1 MPPKG
6 TTGVKPRAGR
16 KLREDQ
22 QTASAMVA
30 NHSAKEAESTIT
42 TTLDLESFQ
51 KATKEQIVEEY
62 RRSYEI
68 DDLTS
73 PNDKANLDTMIMNAL
88 AIRAL
93 QSQLLKL
100 TIESVTDNA
109 PDIKR
114 INDSIRDL
122 TNLNLSIERQLGI
135 DRKARK
141 ADNEQSV
148 VEYIAWLK
156 TTANE
161 FLNERLLKIY
171 CKKCMIMVGRVSGV
185 YDTTSYSCDFQ
196 CPQCKK
202 LTHVER
208 KDRDVF
214 FDVRDAGWRRKYPM
228 EIVQRKVIAMD
239 TGEADPSLDPTAD
252 PLAYDFDE
260 VEDDIVIRDDT
271 ITDII
276 KE

>member
-114 INDSIRDL
+114 IKDPIV
-122 TNLNLSIERQLGI
+122 TGKQI
-135 DRKARK
+135 
-141 ADNEQSV
+141 
-148 VEYIAWLK
+148 
-156 TTANE
+156 
-161 FLNERLLKIY
+161 
-171 CKKCMIMVGRVSGV
+171 GRA
-185 YDTTSYSCDFQ
+185 
-196 CPQCKK
+196 
-202 LTHVER
+202 HV
-208 KDRDVF
+208 
-214 FDVRDAGWRRKYPM
+214 
-228 EIVQRKVIAMD
+228 
-239 TGEADPSLDPTAD
+239 
-252 PLAYDFDE
+252 
-260 VEDDIVIRDDT
+260 
-271 ITDII
+271 
-276 KE
+276 